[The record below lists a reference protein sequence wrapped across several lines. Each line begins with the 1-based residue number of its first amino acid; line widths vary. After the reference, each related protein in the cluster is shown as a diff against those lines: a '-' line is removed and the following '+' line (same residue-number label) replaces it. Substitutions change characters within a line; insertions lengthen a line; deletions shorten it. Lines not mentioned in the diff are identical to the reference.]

1 MPDITKVTL
10 SSKGQ
15 LAIPRRMREAMGV
28 STGSQMTLVLHADGR
43 LEIAPVRHT
52 VTSLFGLLMRP
63 GETPLS
69 ISDMDAAIDQELAKE
84 NPT

>member
-1 MPDITKVTL
+1 MSDITKVTL

-28 STGSQMTLVLHADGR
+28 STGSQMTLVLHKDGR

-52 VTSLFGLLMRP
+52 ATSLFGLLMRP

-69 ISDMDAAIDQELAKE
+69 VSDMDAAINEELAKE